1 MVPGNSR
8 TPPQFGLHPMDY
20 SNLDYEDQ
28 PTWLHSV
35 GTYVVTL
42 LDLTNDIGRVLH
54 PRGAVGI
61 IVRQGM
67 NPPDSYR
74 IRFVD
79 GYETWLREH
88 EIMPISSVASKEIEP
103 ADNIDQLFEQT
114 ILRALTGSHAYKLA
128 DEESRVEHRGV
139 YLANGTSYWSLFG
152 VPEQIEK
159 HAERESY
166 LELQRFMVMAL
177 KAQPP
182 ALECLYAP
190 ELETFSEIGEK
201 LVEIRSSFLSKLVF
215 NTYHEYVSAQFN
227 RLFAALRRGR
237 DVPWKRL
244 MHLVRLLYSGVVA
257 LKEGEVLVDMTP
269 FMDELLPIRQG
280 EVSLEEV
287 DRMRLELQR
296 AFRYEFERTKLP
308 DRPNYANANKVLIE
322 ARRASLK

>member
-1 MVPGNSR
+1 
-8 TPPQFGLHPMDY
+8 MDY
-20 SNLDYEDQ
+20 SNLDYDDFMDQ
-28 PTWLHSV
+28 PSWLHSV
-35 GTYVVTL
+35 GTHVVTL

-74 IRFVD
+74 IRFID

-88 EIMPISSVASKEIEP
+88 EIMPIGSVANREITASDSVEE
-103 ADNIDQLFEQT
+103 LFNRV
-114 ILRALTGSHAYKLA
+114 ILRSLTGSHAYKLA
-128 DEESRVEHRGV
+128 DDESRIEHRGI
-139 YLANGTSYWSLFG
+139 YLAKGTSYWSLFG

-182 ALECLYAP
+182 ALECLYSP
-190 ELETFSEIGEK
+190 ELETFSEVGEQ
-201 LVEIRSSFLSKLVF
+201 LVAIRSCFLSKLVF

-227 RLFAALRRGR
+227 RLFATLRRGR
-237 DVPWKRL
+237 EVPWKRL
-244 MHLVRLLYSGVVA
+244 MHLVRLLFSGVVT

-269 FMDELLPIRQG
+269 FIDDLLPIRHG
-280 EVSLEEV
+280 EMALEEV
-287 DRMRLELQR
+287 DRRRLELQR

-308 DRPNYANANKVLIE
+308 DRPNYAEANRVLLE
-322 ARRASLK
+322 ARRSSLED